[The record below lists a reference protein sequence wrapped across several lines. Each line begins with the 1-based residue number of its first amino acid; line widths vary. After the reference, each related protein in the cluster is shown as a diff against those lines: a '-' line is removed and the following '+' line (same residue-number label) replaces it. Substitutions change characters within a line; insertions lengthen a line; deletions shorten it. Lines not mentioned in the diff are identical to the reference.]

1 MSQQSTNFASVTKPA
16 DMNTSHHTP
25 AMTQANPT
33 HDTDFLAPPQMA
45 ARNFAPAS
53 HPALLQAPKVE
64 IQAPAPARPTL
75 PALKRQGAFKIVE
88 FNGVLHRIG
97 GATKRTDRRD
107 AVAEFVD
114 GGPVDLST
122 HGEPRPYTGPAT
134 FLESHPSVDTDAKK
148 KSPRGT
154 VRNAVAGLKTLFRA
168 TRPLPKITITPPA
181 QTPSPS
187 PTTPSVAADSHSF
200 LPPIRRV
207 SPLLPAVLPAKVEP
221 ENRTSRNALEKTEA
235 SLDTR
240 VAADGSLQLANGSAE
255 FAFIASPRPRRPRT
269 AQKGAGAGRGTTQRP
284 PRTPAQGLPRQGGRG
299 VGQGQQQQQNNSPTL
314 TFRTTQRAP
323 RAPLQGVAPLRPGSG
338 QQGLQ
343 WPRERRDT
351 ATTLTFR
358 APARPASTG
367 SRRPPDGE
375 NLGEE

>member
-1 MSQQSTNFASVTKPA
+1 MQSLVSRPSSAPLVLSRRSQSLPRLKLLLLLPLPPQSQQ
-16 DMNTSHHTP
+16 TP
-25 AMTQANPT
+25 IP
-33 HDTDFLAPPQMA
+33 
-45 ARNFAPAS
+45 S
-53 HPALLQAPKVE
+53 C
-64 IQAPAPARPTL
+64 RPS
-75 PALKRQGAFKIVE
+75 
-88 FNGVLHRIG
+88 
-97 GATKRTDRRD
+97 
-107 AVAEFVD
+107 AV
-114 GGPVDLST
+114 
-122 HGEPRPYTGPAT
+122 
-134 FLESHPSVDTDAKK
+134 
-148 KSPRGT
+148 SPRCSPPYS
-154 VRNAVAGLKTLFRA
+154 
-168 TRPLPKITITPPA
+168 RP
-181 QTPSPS
+181 
-187 PTTPSVAADSHSF
+187 
-200 LPPIRRV
+200 
-207 SPLLPAVLPAKVEP
+207 KVEP
-221 ENRTSRNALEKTEA
+221 ENRTSRNALENTEA